1 MISILLTAWKE
12 ERTIAKVIR
21 CIADKNYSGIP
32 DDFELLLA
40 CPDEET
46 RIAAEKEIQEL
57 GIQDKFVYIQDP
69 KQGKPAALNM
79 LTEKAMGDF
88 WIFTDGD
95 VYFEKEAVKKLVKH
109 FDKPEVYAV
118 TGRPVS
124 EDLDNNMMG
133 YFGHLL
139 SDAAHHKRT
148 IDLTNEPV
156 GKSLAFVKKRPF
168 FPVSGYI
175 YATRKFNYKFPLD
188 CLVDDAYIS
197 YIFFNEGKRIEY
209 EPNAIAYVKYPTTLS
224 DYFKQKTR
232 SVGGYMQLWKY
243 GVIKPGTKT
252 RTFWRELEY
261 FWFPINYAKNIKQ
274 FFWSLLLYPIRLW
287 LWIRIFIDRKV
298 FNKDFEKTWVRIES
312 TK

>member
-12 ERTIAKVIR
+12 ENTIGKVIK
-21 CIADKNYSGIP
+21 CIADDDYSGIGK
-32 DDFELLLA
+32 DFEILLA

-46 RIAAEKEIQEL
+46 YQAALNEVRKL
-57 GIQDKFVYIQDP
+57 GVEDRFVHIQDP
-69 KQGKPAALNM
+69 KKGKPFALNM
-79 LTEKAMGDF
+79 LTEKAKGDI

-95 VYFEKEAVKKLVKH
+95 VWFEKNAVKNLLKK
-109 FDKPEVYAV
+109 FEDPKTFAV

-124 EDLDNNMMG
+124 VDSMNNMMG

-139 SDAAHHKRT
+139 SDAANHKRN
-148 IDLTNEPV
+148 IDLVENPE
-156 GKSLAFVKKRPF
+156 GKSLKIVKKRPF

-175 YATRKFNYKFPLD
+175 YATRRFDYQFPED

-197 YIFFNEGKRIEY
+197 YVIFNDGYRIDY
-209 EPNAIAYVKYPTTLS
+209 ASDAIVYVKYPTTLS
-224 DYFKQKTR
+224 DYFKQKKR

-243 GVIKPGTKT
+243 GVVRTDTKT

-261 FWFPINYAKNIKQ
+261 FWFPINYAKNLKQ
-274 FFWSLLLYPIRLW
+274 LIWSFCLYPIRLW
-287 LWIRIFIDRKV
+287 LWVKIFFERKM
-298 FNKDFEKTWVRIES
+298 FKKNFEQTWVRVET